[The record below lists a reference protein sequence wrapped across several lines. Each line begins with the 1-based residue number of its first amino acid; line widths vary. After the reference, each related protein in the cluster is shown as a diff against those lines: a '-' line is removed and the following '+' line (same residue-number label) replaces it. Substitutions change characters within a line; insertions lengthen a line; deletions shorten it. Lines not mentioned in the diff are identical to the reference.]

1 MQVDLPDA
9 LTEVTE
15 QFARYEKALVT
26 NDVAVLDDLFRADP
40 RTLRYG
46 IGENLYGYDA
56 ITAFRAARSPA
67 RPDAPDRQ
75 HRDHDLWPRR
85 CRGLDA
91 VLSRLRARQSGAA
104 DADMGAISRRLENR
118 RRACQHY
125 RRTWGSKD
133 MSLDDLPTSVPL
145 APAQETKTAVRRV
158 DRAAPYPDKLTRA
171 EELRLQLADE
181 IVRGALPP
189 GAALDETDIAR
200 RFNVS
205 RTPVR
210 EALRQLVASG
220 LVDSRAHRGALVARP
235 SIERLNGM
243 FEAMAELE
251 ALCAGLAAER
261 MSPVERNRLEAIHE
275 ELRVLSHAGNPDRFH
290 EVNERFHNTIY
301 AGAQNDYIAEI
312 TLATR
317 VRVQPFRR
325 AQFRNL
331 GRLAKSHAEHDRV
344 VVAILRGDK
353 TGAAAAMRAHIELV
367 RDEYEL
373 YAVSV

>member
-1 MQVDLPDA
+1 MSLEDPPAD
-9 LTEVTE
+9 EV
-15 QFARYEKALVT
+15 QRP
-26 NDVAVLDDLFRADP
+26 P
-40 RTLRYG
+40 R
-46 IGENLYGYDA
+46 EA
-56 ITAFRAARSPA
+56 
-67 RPDAPDRQ
+67 
-75 HRDHDLWPRR
+75 
-85 CRGLDA
+85 DA
-91 VLSRLRARQSGAA
+91 V
-104 DADMGAISRRLENR
+104 
-118 RRACQHY
+118 
-125 RRTWGSKD
+125 
-133 MSLDDLPTSVPL
+133 
-145 APAQETKTAVRRV
+145 VRRV
-158 DRAAPYPDKLTRA
+158 DRASNFPDKITRA

-181 IVRGALPP
+181 IVRGALAP

-210 EALRQLVASG
+210 EALRQLAASG
-220 LVDSRAHRGALVARP
+220 LIDARAHRGAVVARP
-235 SIERLNGM
+235 SIERLTGM

-261 MSPVERNRLEAIHE
+261 MSAAERHALEAIHE

-290 EVNERFHNTIY
+290 EVNERFHNAIY
-301 AGAQNDYIAEI
+301 AGSQNGYIAEM

-344 VVAILRGDK
+344 VIAIMRGDR

-367 RDEYEL
+367 RGEYEI

>member
-1 MQVDLPDA
+1 MNLEDPPISAPQAPGQQP
-9 LTEVTE
+9 E
-15 QFARYEKALVT
+15 AR
-26 NDVAVLDDLFRADP
+26 
-40 RTLRYG
+40 
-46 IGENLYGYDA
+46 
-56 ITAFRAARSPA
+56 
-67 RPDAPDRQ
+67 
-75 HRDHDLWPRR
+75 
-85 CRGLDA
+85 
-91 VLSRLRARQSGAA
+91 
-104 DADMGAISRRLENR
+104 
-118 RRACQHY
+118 
-125 RRTWGSKD
+125 
-133 MSLDDLPTSVPL
+133 
-145 APAQETKTAVRRV
+145 VRRV
-158 DRAAPYPDKLTRA
+158 DRLSPNPDKITRA

-181 IVRGALPP
+181 IVRGALAP
-189 GAALDETDIAR
+189 GAALDETEIAR

-210 EALRQLVASG
+210 EALRQLAASG
-220 LVDSRAHRGALVARP
+220 LIDARAHRGALVARP
-235 SIERLNGM
+235 SIERLTGM

-261 MSPVERNRLEAIHE
+261 MLPIDRHRLEAVHE
-275 ELRVLSHAGNPDRFH
+275 ELRVLSYAGNPDRFH
-290 EVNERFHNTIY
+290 EVNERFHNTVY
-301 AGAQNDYIAEI
+301 AGSQNAHIAEI

-353 TGAAAAMRAHIELV
+353 AGAAAAMRAHIELV